1 MVGHILTHIFVPDL
15 VYEASSVIAWTI
27 WRWIQVIFEVF
38 NGAEIVISGDPLP
51 YGESAVVVSNH
62 VAWCDFF
69 TIQALAVRSGMLSR
83 CRYFAKIQL
92 RLVPFLGWGLWAMG
106 MPLVT
111 RNWLKDKRELDRV
124 FAGIVKRR
132 WPTCNFSEAT
142 RFTEE
147 KYEQSKLWCKEN
159 DKPQPK
165 HALYPRTKGFITTVQ
180 HLRQAPQIKAV
191 YDVTIAYAH
200 NGQFLQA
207 PTMWDTIR
215 LPELTRTYG
224 HKFHIHARRFL
235 IEDLPETDDELA
247 KWLENIWVEKGEW
260 LEKKKEEWESSSPKK
275 HA

>member
-1 MVGHILTHIFVPDL
+1 MVGHILTHVRGIAIVLPWVASLCLADIALSLLLPFQIFVPDL

-132 WPTCNFSEAT
+132 WPTCKCRRN
-142 RFTEE
+142 
-147 KYEQSKLWCKEN
+147 
-159 DKPQPK
+159 
-165 HALYPRTKGFITTVQ
+165 PRRPSPIF
-180 HLRQAPQIKAV
+180 P
-191 YDVTIAYAH
+191 
-200 NGQFLQA
+200 
-207 PTMWDTIR
+207 R
-215 LPELTRTYG
+215 L
-224 HKFHIHARRFL
+224 A
-235 IEDLPETDDELA
+235 
-247 KWLENIWVEKGEW
+247 
-260 LEKKKEEWESSSPKK
+260 S
-275 HA
+275 